1 MYQRPMVLNM
11 TFLKEAFLAQF
22 CFHYIFPPLGN
33 INHHQVNYSSF
44 FADDTQLYISVSPN
58 DPTALHVLIACLT
71 DINVWMSKYLT
82 EAKLRKKQFKKNNFI
97 VVILSPAVL
106 SFVVYCIY
114 LFPPFKEKHSG

>member
-1 MYQRPMVLNM
+1 MVLNM

-22 CFHYIFPPLGN
+22 CFHYKFPPHGN

-82 EAKLRKKQFKKNNFI
+82 KAKLRKKQLFEQGPKKQEKKLLGGLSKQIRTNI
-97 VVILSPAVL
+97 TKLILS
-106 SFVVYCIY
+106 F
-114 LFPPFKEKHSG
+114 